1 MGFLASKF
9 MKKEERNIY
18 LITLFI
24 VLMIWILSVLVM
36 KHEVKTEKQIE
47 QLEQSITAINGNGC
61 K

>member
-1 MGFLASKF
+1 

-36 KHEVKTEKQIE
+36 KQEVRQEKEIE
-47 QLEQSITAINGNGC
+47 LLEQSITTINGNGY

>member
-1 MGFLASKF
+1 MTVN

-24 VLMIWILSVLVM
+24 VLLIWILSVLVM
-36 KHEVKTEKQIE
+36 KQEVKTEKQIDR
-47 QLEQSITAINGNGC
+47 LEQSITTLNDNGC

>member
-1 MGFLASKF
+1 

-24 VLMIWILSVLVM
+24 VLLIWILSVLVM
-36 KHEVKTEKQIE
+36 KQEVKTEKQIDR
-47 QLEQSITAINGNGC
+47 LEQSITTLNNNGC

>member
-1 MGFLASKF
+1 

-24 VLMIWILSVLVM
+24 VLLIWILSVLVM
-36 KHEVKTEKQIE
+36 KQEVKTEKEIE
-47 QLEQSITAINGNGC
+47 RLEQSITTLNYNGD